1 MARLKR
7 LAVTVGVV
15 AAIATILSFLL
26 TVCTVFFPETINGV
40 TSDLAG
46 PVERTATG
54 TVRPD
59 YVSNQVQVFLY
70 TSLVVVLLAG
80 VGIGGAYYWSSGQS
94 AESVA
99 RGRGKSRWLKVAL
112 VSLPMALT
120 VLLAIYLPRTVF
132 QPTNVEELGQQF
144 FLGAWALRSVFG
156 GLVLGVA
163 YLLISGIVTY
173 VGFVLSVQLPRSVKL
188 SRYQEQLE
196 N

>member
-7 LAVTVGVV
+7 LAVTVGLV

-26 TVCTVFFPETINGV
+26 TVCTVYFPETINGV

-46 PVERTATG
+46 PMDRTPAG
-54 TVRPD
+54 TLRPD

-70 TSLVVVLLAG
+70 TSIVVVLLAG
-80 VGIGGAYYWSSGQS
+80 VGIGGAYYWTSGRS

-112 VSLPMALT
+112 VSLPVVLT

-144 FLGAWALRSVFG
+144 FLGAWALRSVVG
-156 GLVLGVA
+156 GLALGVT
-163 YLLISGIVTY
+163 YLIVSGIVAY

-188 SRYQEQLE
+188 NRYQQQLE